1 MFVTYDAIRPY
12 MQYVSTTGSVA
23 HLMATDRLLPD
34 TPAGNRPTYP
44 YQVWT
49 QTACGVAT
57 PAADDDAACEW
68 VKLTSPYLP
77 TTVFDTGAY
86 KYEDGPWDVDFA
98 ALDGQPSIVRV
109 GDALENFS
117 FTLAAT
123 TTGVAGVNLSSA
135 DLSTLNPGEGSVF
148 TLADG
153 SALPAGL
160 SLDATTGVISGA
172 PSESADGAIVA
183 VQVTQSDGWTTI
195 AGLSRFVVAAP
206 TEVTPVPPTQV
217 VDTVTIPTVT
227 GVDYQVD
234 GVTVTGDIVLE
245 DGQTIT
251 VTAVPQ
257 PGYVFTENSE
267 TSWDFTYAI
276 PRVTPI
282 PPTQVVDTVTIP
294 TVTGVDYQVDG
305 ETVTGDIVLDDGQ
318 TITVTADATTDFPLV
333 YSANYTSKPFDRGDG
348 WTRDV
353 HLQVTGQNGETA
365 NTMAAGGRPRSIINS
380 EEVTALSEVAT
391 YTNTTAADIPVLINL
406 QLPNSTAPA
415 SSLEIDPSAD
425 GFDAQGLKAS
435 QITGDA
441 SSFTTSYVKGAYNA
455 SGLSWTD
462 FSAANS
468 LVDLDFIRMEGTIAA
483 GQSLTLSVPLEVPN
497 PISTSMESTSNT
509 AQIHFGDRS
518 KITTIRNAFD
528 NPGYARF
535 GHVSVKDNGVA
546 TVLFDQGYVP
556 TIQTRAADGTT
567 T

>member
-1 MFVTYDAIRPY
+1 MSRPYRTAIALAAALPLLFAGVGVAAGAEPATTTPVASPSATSAVMQPASAPAPVPAAVASDEVSATPTESAVPYDPAKDTTKPVLVRHFTSYTSTGLLSFTVTDDDPNVKLRLSIDNQETWMEFSPDDNGLVEYQLPFQGGYRLGFKAFDSGHYTNTGSASSMFVTYDAIRPY

-227 GVDYQVD
+227 GVDYQ
-234 GVTVTGDIVLE
+234 I
-245 DGQTIT
+245 
-251 VTAVPQ
+251 
-257 PGYVFTENSE
+257 
-267 TSWDFTYAI
+267 
-276 PRVTPI
+276 
-282 PPTQVVDTVTIP
+282 
-294 TVTGVDYQVDG
+294 DG
-305 ETVTGDIVLDDGQ
+305 ETVTGVV
-318 TITVTADATTDFPLV
+318 TVPD
-333 YSANYTSKPFDRGDG
+333 
-348 WTRDV
+348 
-353 HLQVTGQNGETA
+353 GETVH
-365 NTMAAGGRPRSIINS
+365 
-380 EEVTALSEVAT
+380 VTTKPQDGYKFTDDNVYEWDFSYVVPVVEPSGAPSTDQPAVAT
-391 YTNTTAADIPVLINL
+391 SEPAAESAEATGAEVGTGGSATNGLLPGLAVIAMGAGALI
-406 QLPNSTAPA
+406 
-415 SSLEIDPSAD
+415 
-425 GFDAQGLKAS
+425 
-435 QITGDA
+435 
-441 SSFTTSYVKGAYNA
+441 
-455 SGLSWTD
+455 
-462 FSAANS
+462 
-468 LVDLDFIRMEGTIAA
+468 
-483 GQSLTLSVPLEVPN
+483 
-497 PISTSMESTSNT
+497 
-509 AQIHFGDRS
+509 
-518 KITTIRNAFD
+518 
-528 NPGYARF
+528 ARRR
-535 GHVSVKDNGVA
+535 H
-546 TVLFDQGYVP
+546 
-556 TIQTRAADGTT
+556 
-567 T
+567 